1 MNFKKVVSVIS
12 ALCMMCAVIP
22 VLPAQNTHSLTV
34 QAYEIGEDNL
44 GYDLKTNSETG
55 ENYAVVLGTKE
66 KRAEIIIPEIFTAS
80 DGSLYLVT
88 EIQGAGFLNS
98 GAFWNDD
105 VLERVVIGKN
115 VKTIGQEAF
124 ENDTAL
130 KEIQFSEGLETIE
143 PWGFSKCT
151 ALESVTLPASLKLI
165 EGQAFRQNDNLKTV
179 EFLGG
184 NDLVIGSYAFYG
196 DKVLETLVMGEGVSE
211 IKDAFS
217 YCEALSNVQLSP
229 TLKTIGTNAFSYCTA
244 LTEIEIPASVET
256 IGESAFHMDSNLKTI
271 KLNEGLKTIA
281 RTAFWLTGV
290 EELTIPSTVESIG
303 NQAFECRNLKTITF
317 LGKET
322 PIGGSIPK
330 TAVIRGYE
338 GSTAQEYAEKN
349 GYTFEL
355 IDSAPETSET
365 ETESQSG
372 EMMLGD
378 ADNNQK
384 IDILDVITLN
394 KAVMGKE
401 TLSENSLKAIDF
413 NQNGKP
419 DSEEALT
426 ILKYIVGLVTE
437 LT

>member
-12 ALCMMCAVIP
+12 ALCMMSTVMPIF
-22 VLPAQNTHSLTV
+22 PAQNTHTITV

-55 ENYAVVLGTKE
+55 ENYAVILGTKE
-66 KRAEIIIPEIFTAS
+66 KRAEIIIPETFTAS
-80 DGSLYLVT
+80 DGILYPVT
-88 EIQGAGFLNS
+88 EIQGAGFLSS
-98 GAFWNDD
+98 GAFCNDD

-124 ENDTAL
+124 ENDTVL

-165 EGQAFRQNDNLKTV
+165 EGQAFRENENLKTV

-196 DKVLETLVMGEGVSE
+196 DKALKTLIMGEGVSE

-217 YCEALSNVQLSP
+217 YCEALNNVQLSP

-256 IGESAFHMDSNLKTI
+256 VGESAFHMDSNLKTI

-322 PIGGSIPK
+322 PIAGSIPK

-349 GYTFEL
+349 GYTCEL
-355 IDSAPETSET
+355 IDSEPETSES
-365 ETESQSG
+365 ESQT
-372 EMMLGD
+372 EQYQQGD
-378 ADNNQK
+378 ADGNGK

-401 TLSENSLKAIDF
+401 SLTENSLKAIDF
-413 NQNGKP
+413 NSNGKP

-426 ILKYIVGLVTE
+426 VLKYIVGLITE
-437 LT
+437 LA